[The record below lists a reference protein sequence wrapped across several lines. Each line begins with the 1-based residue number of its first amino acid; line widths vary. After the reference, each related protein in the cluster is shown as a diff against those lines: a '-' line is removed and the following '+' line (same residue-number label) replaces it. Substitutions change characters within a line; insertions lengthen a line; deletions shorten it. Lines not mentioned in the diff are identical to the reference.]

1 MSCFAVSI
9 ADFSFEIKIIV
20 KPVEWVVL
28 KHQFSPSLERVFLGS
43 PKKAMTYHPF
53 TVPKQEDV
61 MGVLI
66 IIILSHYS
74 HCPNLTP
81 AYCILD
87 AIEEDRKSIRQK
99 G

>member
-1 MSCFAVSI
+1 
-9 ADFSFEIKIIV
+9 
-20 KPVEWVVL
+20 
-28 KHQFSPSLERVFLGS
+28 
-43 PKKAMTYHPF
+43 
-53 TVPKQEDV
+53 